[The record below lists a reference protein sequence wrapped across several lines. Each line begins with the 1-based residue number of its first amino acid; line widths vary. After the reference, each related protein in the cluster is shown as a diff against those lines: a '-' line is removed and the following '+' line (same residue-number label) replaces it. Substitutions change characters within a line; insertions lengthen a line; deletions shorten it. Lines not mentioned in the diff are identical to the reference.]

1 MSLKHKIKNITLVL
15 VAIIGLLLPIRTVS
29 AQEVPTNYH
38 HDQLDLKAKSAIA
51 IDSKSGQILYGK
63 NVNQSLPIASM
74 TKLVTVYLTLKAID
88 EGKIKWDTTL
98 QPTRQIVAVSTNRD
112 FSNVPLR
119 MGHSYNIQQLYQ
131 ATLIESANGAAMMLA
146 QAVSGSQLAFV
157 KQMRMQLQ
165 KWGINDAKIYTTC
178 GLPNKSVGTDAY
190 PNVTGN
196 AENMMSAKDMAVV
209 GQHLVNDF
217 PEIIKTTKIPRL
229 DFIDQNFKTPMTNFN
244 WMLKGL
250 PQYHSQLKIDGL
262 KTGTTDAAGACFIA
276 TAKHAGARLIT
287 VVMGARHL
295 NGTDPARFEQ
305 TDILLRYLYHNYH
318 PVVFHQNEVIMGETT
333 IKVNAGQKKQ
343 VGIGMKQNS
352 VIWVPTNQQLKARL
366 TNETV
371 DAPVKVGQI
380 VSSYNFTAGGS
391 KLISL
396 NNPDGIKLPVR
407 ALQSTTKVNIFVR
420 FWRWLFGG

>member
-1 MSLKHKIKNITLVL
+1 MKHKIKKLILV
-15 VAIIGLLLPIRTVS
+15 IIVIFGLFLPIGTVS
-29 AQEVPTNYH
+29 AQEVPANYQH
-38 HDQLDLKAKSAIA
+38 EQLELQAKSAIA
-51 IDSKSGQILYGK
+51 IDSKSGQMLYGK
-63 NVNQSLPIASM
+63 NVNQALPIASM
-74 TKLVTVYLTLKAID
+74 TKLVTVYLTLKAIN
-88 EGKIKWDTTL
+88 EGKLKWDTTL
-98 QPTRQIVAVSTNRD
+98 KPTKQIVAVSTNRD

-119 MGHSYNIQQLYQ
+119 KGHSYTIRQLYQ

-157 KQMRMQLQ
+157 KQMRLQLQ
-165 KWGINDAKIYTTC
+165 QWGITDAKIYTTC

-190 PNVTGN
+190 PNAAGN
-196 AENMMSAKDMAVV
+196 AENMMSAKDMAIV

-217 PEIIKTTKIPRL
+217 PKIIKTTKIPRL

-276 TAKHAGARLIT
+276 TAKHQGGRIIT
-287 VVMGARHL
+287 VIMGARHL

-305 TDILLRYLYHNYH
+305 TAVLLWYLYQNYH
-318 PVVFHQNEVIMGETT
+318 PVVFHKNEVIMGKTY
-333 IKVNAGQKKQ
+333 IKVNAGQRKQ
-343 VGIGMKQNS
+343 VSIGMKQNN
-352 VIWVPTNQQLKARL
+352 VIWVPNNQQLNVKL

-371 DAPVKVGQI
+371 DAPVKMSQNVG
-380 VSSYNFTAGGS
+380 SYNFTVGNS

-396 NNPDGIKLPVR
+396 NNPDGMKLPVR
-407 ALQSTTKVNIFVR
+407 ALQSTPKVNIFVR